1 MDLNNRTNQLL
12 AGAVVLVLVAGA
24 WALGRYSQTPA
35 PAFGTK
41 TTQEQKPATAVTPSE
56 TVKIP
61 IQNEIPSTPPSGEMV
76 DVPNQPAGASV
87 TIRSVTLI
95 KMGWV
100 AVRDNEG
107 RILGAARF
115 DEGTH
120 AGVVELLRNT
130 VAGSS
135 YQVLLYVD
143 DGNKKFDLHADILVS
158 EADGGVA
165 GTTFLAQ

>member
-24 WALGRYSQTPA
+24 WVLGRYSVA
-35 PAFGTK
+35 PASTTGAK
-41 TTQEQKPATAVTPSE
+41 TTQEQKPATAVTPSGS
-56 TVKIP
+56 VKP
-61 IQNEIPSTPPSGEMV
+61 SIQKEVPSTPPSGEMV

-87 TIRSVTLI
+87 AVRSVTLV

-120 AGVVELLRNT
+120 SGVVELLRNT

-143 DGNKKFDLHADILVS
+143 DGNKEFDLHADILVS
-158 EADGGVA
+158 EADGRVA